1 MSVYVLPCLFVF
13 LLLLGVI
20 RKKRPYNA
28 FLQGAKEGAESVVGL
43 FPTILVIMLAL
54 KLMQAS
60 ELDVWV
66 SKLFS
71 PMVEFLG
78 IPKELAYL
86 VVLRPVS
93 GSGSIAMLSDI
104 FEKYGADSYVGR
116 CACMI
121 VDGSDTIF
129 YMAGIYFASTGVKK
143 VWLVILLALVVSI
156 VGASLGCFLCK
167 IM

>member
-1 MSVYVLPCLFVF
+1 MSAYIVPCLFV
-13 LLLLGVI
+13 LLLVFGVVT
-20 RKKRPYNA
+20 KKNSYNA
-28 FLQGAKEGAESVVGL
+28 MLLGAKEGAQSVVEL
-43 FPTILVIMLAL
+43 FPTIITIMLAL

-60 ELDVWV
+60 GLDVWL

-71 PMVEFLG
+71 PIVEFLG
-78 IPKELAYL
+78 IPGELSYL
-86 VVLRPVS
+86 VALRPVS

-104 FEKYGADSYVGR
+104 FDKYGADSYIGR

-129 YMAGIYFASTGVKK
+129 YMAGVYFAHAKVKK
-143 VWLVILLALVVSI
+143 IWLAILLALVVSL
-156 VGASLGCFLCK
+156 VGAVLGCFLCK

>member
-1 MSVYVLPCLFVF
+1 MSSYIVPCLFI
-13 LLLLGVI
+13 LLIVLAAVK
-20 RKKRPYNA
+20 RKNPYNA
-28 FLQGAKEGAESVVGL
+28 MLLGAKEGAESVIKL

-60 ELDVWV
+60 GLDEDIGRLLAPVV
-66 SKLFS
+66 KL
-71 PMVEFLG
+71 LG
-78 IPKELAYL
+78 IPQELSYL

-104 FEKYGADSYVGR
+104 FDKYGADSYIGR

-129 YMAGIYFASTGVKK
+129 YMAGVYFAHAKVKK
-143 VWLVILLALVVSI
+143 IWVAVLCALVVSY
-156 VGASLGCFLCK
+156 VGAALGCWLCRFL
-167 IM
+167 